1 MNFGEENQQG
11 VKNLFSLFN
20 RDKKRSQFLKYLL
33 HAVILAGL
41 FLAARRYL
49 RGEEVI
55 QALRTFDYAYLP
67 AMIILAIVYVILKSW
82 RFVLWM
88 RPVTDIPAG
97 IIFRGHVA
105 GTAATLVPG
114 GMTARAGLMKQAGV
128 PLSKSSAPVAL
139 NSLFDQLAFI
149 AGVTLAALW
158 VEEARLPT
166 IILVGILFALGSV
179 FLLPFSRRF
188 LSRITHTFAERWKL
202 VEQWKQF
209 RESVKDV
216 LTPRIMVITMGI
228 TILALVMN
236 IIILDLS
243 LRGIGLVIPY
253 ASLFLAYVLPT
264 MLGRL
269 SALPGGVGITEAG
282 MVGYL
287 ATTAQVAPEAVAASV
302 AIFRITTI
310 LFQAILGA
318 GVYFFAWQGEKEMDL
333 SGSSS
338 NIGEK

>member
-1 MNFGEENQQG
+1 L
-11 VKNLFSLFN
+11 KILNLLFKE
-20 RDKKRSQFLKYLL
+20 DKKKNSQVLKYLL
-33 HAVILAGL
+33 HGAILAGL
-41 FLAARRYL
+41 ILAARRYL

-55 QALRTFDYAYLP
+55 QALRSFDYAYLP
-67 AMIILAIVYVILKSW
+67 AMIILATFYIILKSW

-88 RPVTDIPAG
+88 RPVTDVPTN

-139 NSLFDQLAFI
+139 NSIFDQFAFI
-149 AGVTLAALW
+149 GGVTLAAFW

-166 IILVGILFALGSV
+166 LILIGIIVVLGLI

-188 LSRITHTFAERWKL
+188 LSRVAHRAADKWKL
-202 VEQWKQF
+202 REQWNQF
-209 RESVKDV
+209 TESVRDV
-216 LTPRIMVITMGI
+216 LTTRTMVITMGI
-228 TILALVMN
+228 TILTLVVN

-269 SALPGGVGITEAG
+269 SAIPGGVGITEAG

-287 ATTAQVAPEAVAASV
+287 AATAHAAPEAIAASV

-318 GVYFFAWQGEKEMDL
+318 GVYFFAWQGEKEMNI
-333 SGSSS
+333 SASSS
-338 NIGEK
+338 KMGEK

>member
-1 MNFGEENQQG
+1 MRRDLRR
-11 VKNLFSLFN
+11 VKNLFSSIKGN
-20 RDKKRSQFLKYLL
+20 KKRNSKILKYLL
-33 HAVILAGL
+33 HGAILAGL

-67 AMIILAIVYVILKSW
+67 AMIILATVYIILKSW

-88 RPVTDIPAG
+88 RPVTDIPSG

-139 NSLFDQLAFI
+139 NSVFDQIAFLG
-149 AGVTLAALW
+149 GVTLAAFW

-166 IILVGILFALGSV
+166 LILIGILLVLGLI

-188 LSRITHTFAERWKL
+188 LSRSVLRLAEKWKL
-202 VEQWKQF
+202 LEQWKQF
-209 RESVKDV
+209 RESVRDV
-216 LTPRIMVITMGI
+216 LTARIVAITMGI
-228 TILALVMN
+228 TILALVVN

-287 ATTAQVAPEAVAASV
+287 AATAQAAPEAIAAAV

-318 GVYFFAWQGEKEMDL
+318 LVYFFAWQGEKEMSL
-333 SGSSS
+333 SSTSTEM
-338 NIGEK
+338 GEK